1 MARNQE
7 KAQSM
12 LNRWRSMKKDENMK
26 LNQSI
31 REQYER
37 LPRRPNDATSVPECE
52 RARMSLLRH
61 IGQRVMEIQNGKI
74 QFCCCDILF
83 FEIFNFGFWIQ

>member
-12 LNRWRSMKKDENMK
+12 LNRWRTMKKDQNMK
-26 LNQSI
+26 LNASI

-37 LPRRPNDATSVPECE
+37 LPRRPAEAATVAECE

-61 IGQRVMEIQNGKI
+61 IGQKVMEIQNGI
-74 QFCCCDILF
+74 
-83 FEIFNFGFWIQ
+83 